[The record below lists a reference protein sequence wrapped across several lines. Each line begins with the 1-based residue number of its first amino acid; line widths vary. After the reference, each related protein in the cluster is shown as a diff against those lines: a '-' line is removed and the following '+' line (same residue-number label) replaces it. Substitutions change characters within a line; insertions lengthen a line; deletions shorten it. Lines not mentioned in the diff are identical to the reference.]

1 MTPPAV
7 RARAVVFDV
16 GNVLYDWDIRH
27 LYRKLIAGPSDLDW
41 FVSNV
46 VTHAWHFQHD
56 EGRNLA
62 DTSAELIAQY
72 PQHRD
77 LIELYGPRW
86 LETVSGPVPGMI
98 ELVEELAAAGVPL
111 FAITNFSHE
120 FWPRFAAT
128 APIFD
133 KFRDIIVSGD
143 ERLVKPHRPIFDLA
157 MQRFGLAPGE
167 ALFID
172 DRAENVAGGEVVGL
186 IGHLFDGEPKLRAH
200 LNNLG
205 LLP

>member
-1 MTPPAV
+1 LNSTAV
-7 RARAVVFDV
+7 RVRAVVFDV

-27 LYRKLIAGPSDLDW
+27 LYRKLIADPDELEW

-46 VTHAWHFQHD
+46 VSQSWHFQHD
-56 EGRNLA
+56 EGRDLA

-72 PQHRD
+72 PQYRD

-133 KFRDIIVSGD
+133 RFRNIIVSGD

-172 DRAENVAGGEVVGL
+172 DRTENVAGGEVSGL
-186 IGHLFDGEPKLRAH
+186 VGHLFDGVGPLRAR
-200 LNNLG
+200 LVTMG
-205 LLP
+205 LLS